1 MEFKFTTEMPSYYGR
16 ALLKL
21 AMRTFIFFCCSIAF
35 AFVSNKSLA
44 QNAEI
49 TIAENKTFNVKQAFK
64 LINKQTEYKF
74 IYRHDLIKNAP
85 VVPLKKGIIK
95 AGALLDKFLTPIN
108 FSYEF
113 TEEGT
118 IIVKRKPLPDKVG
131 ITLTIEGQQSRI
143 MGTVTDT
150 NGTPLPGT
158 NIVEK
163 GTTNGVTA
171 DFDGN
176 FSISVADNNAILVA
190 SYIGFATKEI
200 GLNGQATITIVLE
213 ESAAGLDEVVVV
225 GYGTQVKSSVTGS
238 VASVNSDDIE
248 AFPSSS
254 VEQSL
259 AGKLS
264 GVQLSQS
271 SGQPGAG
278 ISIRVRG
285 VSSISGGNEP
295 LYVVDGVP
303 FFNSDVRGLNGI
315 SAINPNDIQSI
326 QVLKD
331 ASATAIYGSRGAN
344 GVVMITTKSGKV
356 NESSVT
362 YSTWVSI
369 KDVRK
374 ELDLMNGA
382 EFIDYQN
389 QFFTNSGLTVPDE
402 VNQIQNANTDWQD
415 EVFRTGIATN
425 HDLSIS
431 GGSEKSQY
439 YISLGY
445 LNEQGIVLNSDF
457 ERISFRANLNSRLTD
472 GLTLKSSITASNSV
486 QNGFSEAENNNTFSF
501 ITSGIGS
508 TLLALPTEPVRD
520 TNGNFTNIFPYDFA
534 AQLENP
540 VGFATNA
547 IDKTTVNRFLGNL
560 TLKAKIFEG
569 LHNNTRIGADYQNR
583 RRDAY
588 FPTTFE
594 IILGGNGAAILDTN
608 EKLNYVAENYLDYSV
623 EAFDD
628 FLLDAVLGASIQKE
642 TSKFT
647 FLQSTGFFSDEL
659 GNNAI
664 QAGSSFSTPLTN
676 NIDQS
681 IASVF
686 GRINASYKNKYLF
699 GASIRRDGASV
710 FSDNNK
716 TATFP
721 AFSAGWKIS
730 EEDFLLENGTISSLK
745 LRASWGKSG
754 NPGIQPYQSLPLGQ
768 IVIASQGGGSG
779 LSTGLVPNLPNRN
792 LTWETTTQ
800 TNIGLDAGLFN
811 SRVNVA
817 LDYYVKNT
825 EDALA
830 SVQLPPSGGFS
841 TIIDNVGEVQNKG
854 IELVVGAKVIN
865 TEDLQL
871 DVNFNISN
879 NKNEV
884 TKTKDGQDI
893 ISELSFGQT
902 ANADGGI
909 ASVVREGEQ
918 LGAFLGFNFTGFDDA
933 GVPQY
938 EDFDNNGVIDSGD
951 LTIIGSPIPEILY
964 GLSASLSYK
973 NFAFAMDWQGQSN
986 VEVLNLGSLNLTSPE
1001 NEYNRLSNIYDFY
1014 PNPNQS
1020 LVHRVSQRYVEDA
1033 SFLRLRNI
1041 RFGYNI
1047 PLSNFF
1053 IENLNIYVSG
1063 QNLIT
1068 ITDYTGFDP
1077 DVNSLSGN
1085 DVNQGIDLAAYPS
1098 SKAYTIGVNV
1108 KF

>member
-1 MEFKFTTEMPSYYGR
+1 MTEMPSYYGR

-21 AMRTFIFFCCSIAF
+21 AMRTFVFFCCALTF
-35 AFVSNKSLA
+35 AFVPNSSLA

-49 TIAENKTFNVKQAFK
+49 TINEDKTFNVKQAFR
-64 LINKQTEYKF
+64 LINKQTDYKF
-74 IYRHDLIKNAP
+74 IYRHDLIKDAP
-85 VVPLKKGIIK
+85 EVLLEKGIIK
-95 AGALLDKFLTPIN
+95 AGDLLEKFLAPIN
-108 FSYEF
+108 FDYQF
-113 TEEGT
+113 TDKST
-118 IIVKRKPLPDKVG
+118 IIVRPKDNPTKLKKAIIEQNSIQLSITGNVMDSQGIPLSG
-131 ITLTIEGQQSRI
+131 A
-143 MGTVTDT
+143 
-150 NGTPLPGT
+150 
-158 NIVEK
+158 NILEK
-163 GTTNGVTA
+163 GTTNGTQA
-171 DFDGN
+171 NFDGN
-176 FSISVADNNAILVA
+176 FTLEINDKDATLVV
-190 SYIGFATKEI
+190 SYIGYATKEVPLAGAI
-200 GLNGQATITIVLE
+200 AVTITLV

-225 GYGTQVKSSVTGS
+225 GYGTQVKSSITGS

-285 VSSISGGNEP
+285 ISSISGGNEP
-295 LYVVDGVP
+295 LYVVDGIP

-315 SAINPNDIQSI
+315 SSINPNDIQSI

-344 GVVMITTKSGKV
+344 GVVMVTTKSGRA
-356 NESSVT
+356 NESSVV
-362 YSTWVSI
+362 YNTWLSVRE
-369 KDVRK
+369 VRK
-374 ELDLMNGA
+374 KLDLMNGG
-382 EFIDYQN
+382 EFIDFQN
-389 QFFTNSGLTVPDE
+389 QFFTNSGLEVPAE
-402 VNQIQNANTDWQD
+402 VSQIQNANTDWQD
-415 EVFRTGIATN
+415 AVFRTGIATN

-445 LNEQGIVLNSDF
+445 LNEEGIVLNSDF
-457 ERISFRANLNSRLTD
+457 ERISLRANLNSRLTD
-472 GLTLKSSITASNSV
+472 RLTLKSSITGSNSV
-486 QNGFSEAENNNTFSF
+486 QNGFSAAENNNTFGFS
-501 ITSGIGS
+501 TSGVGS
-508 TLLALPTEPVRD
+508 TLLALPTEPIRD
-520 TNGNFTNIFPYDFA
+520 ADGNFSNIFPYDFA

-547 IDKTTVNRFLGNL
+547 IDKTTVNRFLANL
-560 TLKAKIFEG
+560 TLKAELIKG
-569 LHNNTRIGADYQNR
+569 LNNNTRLGADYQNR

-594 IILGGNGAAILDTN
+594 IILGGNGAAILNTN
-608 EKLNYVAENYLDYSV
+608 EKLNYVVENYLDYSV

-628 FLLDAVLGASIQKE
+628 FLVDAVLGASIQKE
-642 TSKFT
+642 TTKST

-664 QAGSSFSTPLTN
+664 QAGSSFSTPITN

-686 GRINASYKNKYLF
+686 GRVNASYKSKYLF

-710 FSDNNK
+710 FSESNK

-721 AFSAGWKIS
+721 AVSAGWKIS
-730 EEDFLLENGTISSLK
+730 EEDFLADNAVISSLK

-768 IVIASQGGGSG
+768 IVISSQGAGSG
-779 LSTGLVPNLPNRN
+779 LSTGLAPNLPNRN
-792 LTWETTTQ
+792 LTWETTAQ
-800 TNIGLDAGLFN
+800 TNIGLDADLFD
-811 SRVNVA
+811 SRINLA

-854 IELVVGAKVIN
+854 VELVLGAKVID
-865 TEDLQL
+865 TEDVQFDL
-871 DVNFNISN
+871 NFNISK

-893 ISELSFGQT
+893 VSELSFGQT

-918 LGAFLGFNFTGFDDA
+918 LGAFLGFNFTGLDDA
-933 GVPQY
+933 GIPQY
-938 EDFDNNGVIDSGD
+938 EDVDNNGVIDSGD

-964 GLSASLSYK
+964 GLNASLSYK
-973 NFAFAMDWQGQSN
+973 NFAFAMDWQGQAN
-986 VEVLNLGSLNLTSPE
+986 VEVLNLGSLNLTAPE
-1001 NEYNRLSNIYDFY
+1001 NEYNRLANIYDFY
-1014 PNPNQS
+1014 PNPDQS

-1033 SFLRLRNI
+1033 SFLRLRNV
-1041 RFGYNI
+1041 RVSYTI
-1047 PLSNFF
+1047 PLTDFF

-1068 ITDYTGFDP
+1068 ITDYSGFDP

-1085 DVNQGIDLAAYPS
+1085 DVRQGIDLAAYPS
-1098 SKAYTIGVNV
+1098 SKAYTLGLNV